1 MNLDQLIKLAK
12 LANNNPNEHEA
23 NAAARKVCRIIE
35 AGNYKFTQQEP
46 VGSTGKTWNDVHRS
60 SDPFWRDTA
69 NPFADI
75 INRMRKE
82 EERIKREQENRQRDE
97 QEKQRA
103 KDFRKGF
110 YSSVDW
116 GTPPNT
122 PPKSPPKSPFEPMS
136 WTWTGEDPASK
147 KRYKKDYIQ
156 KNRDCTVCN
165 TTKLTSDTITPYV
178 CDNCQ
183 WRKWNDERSKA

>member
-23 NAAARKVCRIIE
+23 NAAAHKVCRIIE

-46 VGSTGKTWNDVHRS
+46 AGSAGPRTWNDVRRS
-60 SDPFWRDTA
+60 EEPFWRDTA

-82 EERIKREQENRQRDE
+82 EERVKKEQDSRQRDE
-97 QEKQRA
+97 QEKRRA
-103 KDFRKGF
+103 ETFRTGF

-116 GTPPNT
+116 GTPPK
-122 PPKSPPKSPFEPMS
+122 PPRQPMN
-136 WTWTGEDPASK
+136 WTWTGEDPDSK
-147 KRYKKDYIQ
+147 KRYKKDYVQ
-156 KNRDCTVCN
+156 KNRDCTSCN
-165 TTKLTSDTITPYV
+165 TTKLTTDESEPYI
-178 CDNCQ
+178 CSNCQ
-183 WRKWNDERSKA
+183 WIKWGEERSKQV

>member
-35 AGNYKFTQQEP
+35 AGNYNFTGAQTPP
-46 VGSTGKTWNDVHRS
+46 VGSTGKNWNYQQHR
-60 SDPFWRDTA
+60 P
-69 NPFADI
+69 
-75 INRMRKE
+75 
-82 EERIKREQENRQRDE
+82 
-97 QEKQRA
+97 
-103 KDFRKGF
+103 
-110 YSSVDW
+110 
-116 GTPPNT
+116 
-122 PPKSPPKSPFEPMS
+122 SPFEDIFTWARQQAAKESKERREEEEKKRTQEAKQKEPTTERGFYGRKDWDIPFGSPPPPMN
-136 WTWTGEDPASK
+136 WTWSGEDPESK

-156 KNRDCTVCN
+156 KNRDCAVCN
-165 TTKLTSDTITPYV
+165 TTKLTFDTTTPYV